1 MGRWELRTEGCTVP
15 LARDIESG
23 EWIGH
28 SDVANY
34 FVDSHNADCDAYE
47 ARIAELEAG
56 RERQR
61 EAIRDREKGELEA
74 CAEIDTITA
83 ELARVKAESLRVVA
97 DGDELIEDADTW
109 RCLDNLL
116 GLYCRERDLILIE
129 GDEANR
135 VRLERW
141 ETEE

>member
-1 MGRWELRTEGCTVP
+1 MGRLCCPKCCEGYHEELDHCPRCGP
-15 LARDIESG
+15 LRP
-23 EWIGH
+23 
-28 SDVANY
+28 
-34 FVDSHNADCDAYE
+34 DCDAYE
-47 ARIAELEAG
+47 KRIAELEAKLA
-56 RERQR
+56 QR
-61 EAIRDREKGELEA
+61 EKDVMYQSNNYQVTHAKWEQSRA
-74 CAEIDTITA
+74 Q
-83 ELARVKAESLRVVA
+83 LARVKAESLCVVKV
-97 DGDELIEDADTW
+97 GDELIEDADTW